1 MKLFESIKTKLT
13 MNEEQ
18 RQFYKMTA
26 ALTLPIALQ
35 NLMDTAVSGADVLML
50 NFVGEKAISAA
61 SLAGQVQFVLNMIF
75 YGLSSGTAVLCAQYW
90 GRGDK
95 RTIEKIMGISLRI
108 SVCLSLMFTLAALFV
123 SGGIMR
129 IFTDDTEVVALG
141 IEYLRAVAP
150 SYVLSGFATMY
161 LCVMRSVERVVV
173 SAAVH
178 SAAVVTNIVLNACFI
193 FGWGPFPS
201 LGIAGVAIAT
211 STTRALEVLYCIF
224 DAAVFCRV
232 IRFKIGDLFARRK
245 ILMRDFI
252 RYSIPAMGNDIV
264 WGLAFSMYSVILGHI
279 SSDIVAANSI
289 TTVVRS
295 LGSVVCFGIASSGG
309 IILGKAMGDNRL
321 DRAERYAKRLIG
333 LSVGTAIAG
342 GLVVLAVRP
351 LLLSWM
357 NLTDTVYGYL
367 SVMLLIT
374 SYYIMGQSVNTMIVC
389 GVFRAGGDVR
399 FGLKMDIVAMWIY
412 AVPVGFL
419 AAFLLKLPPLWVYF
433 ILCLDEFVKMP
444 VILMHYKKKKWL
456 CNITRAETD

>member
-1 MKLFESIKTKLT
+1 MNLLSLKEKFR

-26 ALTLPIALQ
+26 SLTLPIALQ

-50 NFVGEKAISAA
+50 NFVSENAISAA

-95 RTIEKIMGISLRI
+95 RTIEKIMGLSLRI
-108 SVCLSLMFTLAALFV
+108 SICLSMLFTLAALFV
-123 SGGIMR
+123 PGVIMK
-129 IFTDDTEVVALG
+129 IFTDDAAVIDLG
-141 IEYLRAVAP
+141 MQYLRAVAP

-173 SAAVH
+173 SATVH
-178 SAAVVTNIVLNACFI
+178 SSAVVANIILNACFI

-211 STTRALEVLYCIF
+211 SITRALEVLYCIF
-224 DAAVFCRV
+224 DAAVICRV
-232 IRFKIGDLFARRK
+232 IRFKVGDLFARRK

-252 RYSIPAMGNDIV
+252 RYSVPAMGNDLV

-295 LGSVVCFGIASSGG
+295 LGSVVCFGVASSGG
-309 IILGKAMGDNRL
+309 IILGKAMGDNQL
-321 DRAERYAKRLIG
+321 EKAELYAKRLLR
-333 LSVGTAIAG
+333 LSIGTAIVG
-342 GLVVLAVRP
+342 GLLVLAVRP
-351 LLLSWM
+351 VLLSWM
-357 NLTDTVYGYL
+357 NLTETVYGYL

-374 SYYIMGQSVNTMIVC
+374 SYYIMGQSVNTMVVC
-389 GVFRAGGDVR
+389 GIFRSGGDVR

-419 AAFLLKLPPLWVYF
+419 AAFLFKLPPLWVYF

>member
-1 MKLFESIKTKLT
+1 MNLLSLKEKFR

-26 ALTLPIALQ
+26 SLTLPIALQ

-50 NFVGEKAISAA
+50 NFVSENAISAA

-95 RTIEKIMGISLRI
+95 RTIEKIMGLSLRI
-108 SVCLSLMFTLAALFV
+108 SICLSMLFTLAALFV
-123 SGGIMR
+123 PGVIMK
-129 IFTDDTEVVALG
+129 IFTDDAAVIDLG
-141 IEYLRAVAP
+141 MQYLRAVAP

-173 SAAVH
+173 SATVH
-178 SAAVVTNIVLNACFI
+178 SSAVVANIILNACFI

-211 STTRALEVLYCIF
+211 SITRALEVLYCIF
-224 DAAVFCRV
+224 DAAVICRV

-252 RYSIPAMGNDIV
+252 RYSVPAMGNDLV

-295 LGSVVCFGIASSGG
+295 LGSVVCFGVASSGG
-309 IILGKAMGDNRL
+309 IILGKAMGDNQL
-321 DRAERYAKRLIG
+321 EKAELYAKRLLR
-333 LSVGTAIAG
+333 LSIGTAIVG
-342 GLVVLAVRP
+342 GLLVLAVRP
-351 LLLSWM
+351 VLLSWM
-357 NLTDTVYGYL
+357 NLTETVYGYL

-374 SYYIMGQSVNTMIVC
+374 SYYIMGQSVNTMVVC
-389 GVFRAGGDVR
+389 GIFRAGGDVR

>member
-1 MKLFESIKTKLT
+1 MNLLSLKEKFR

-26 ALTLPIALQ
+26 SLTLPIALQ

-50 NFVGEKAISAA
+50 NFVSENAISAA

-95 RTIEKIMGISLRI
+95 RTIEKIMGLSLRI
-108 SVCLSLMFTLAALFV
+108 SICLSMLFTLAALFV
-123 SGGIMR
+123 PGVIMK
-129 IFTDDTEVVALG
+129 IFTDDAAVIDLG
-141 IEYLRAVAP
+141 MQYLRAVAP

-173 SAAVH
+173 SATVH
-178 SAAVVTNIVLNACFI
+178 SSAVVANIILNACFI

-211 STTRALEVLYCIF
+211 SITRALEVLYCIF
-224 DAAVFCRV
+224 DAAVICRV

-252 RYSIPAMGNDIV
+252 RYSVPAMGNDLV

-295 LGSVVCFGIASSGG
+295 LGSVVCFGVASSGG
-309 IILGKAMGDNRL
+309 IILGKAMGDNQL
-321 DRAERYAKRLIG
+321 EKAELYAKRLLR
-333 LSVGTAIAG
+333 LSIGTAIVG
-342 GLVVLAVRP
+342 GLLVLAVRP
-351 LLLSWM
+351 VLLSWM
-357 NLTDTVYGYL
+357 NLTETVYGYL

-374 SYYIMGQSVNTMIVC
+374 SYYIMGQSVNTMVVC
-389 GVFRAGGDVR
+389 GIFRAGGDVR

-419 AAFLLKLPPLWVYF
+419 AAFLFKLPPLWVYF

>member
-1 MKLFESIKTKLT
+1 

-50 NFVGEKAISAA
+50 NFVGEDAISAA

-108 SVCLSLMFTLAALFV
+108 SVCLSLLFTLAAYIV
-123 SGGIMR
+123 PGGIMK
-129 IFTDDTEVVALG
+129 IFTDDADVIALG
-141 IEYLRAVAP
+141 IRYLRAVAP

-178 SAAVVTNIVLNACFI
+178 SAAVLTNIVLNACFI

-201 LGIAGVAIAT
+201 LGISGVAIAT
-211 STTRALEVLYCIF
+211 SLTRALEVLYCIF

-232 IRFKIGDLFARRK
+232 IRFHIGDLFARRK
-245 ILMRDFI
+245 LLMRDFI

-309 IILGKAMGDNRL
+309 IILGKAMGDN
-321 DRAERYAKRLIG
+321 LI
-333 LSVGTAIAG
+333 
-342 GLVVLAVRP
+342 
-351 LLLSWM
+351 
-357 NLTDTVYGYL
+357 
-367 SVMLLIT
+367 
-374 SYYIMGQSVNTMIVC
+374 
-389 GVFRAGGDVR
+389 
-399 FGLKMDIVAMWIY
+399 
-412 AVPVGFL
+412 
-419 AAFLLKLPPLWVYF
+419 
-433 ILCLDEFVKMP
+433 
-444 VILMHYKKKKWL
+444 
-456 CNITRAETD
+456 

>member
-1 MKLFESIKTKLT
+1 MNLLSLKEKFR

-26 ALTLPIALQ
+26 SLTLPIALQ

-50 NFVGEKAISAA
+50 NFVSENAISAA

-95 RTIEKIMGISLRI
+95 RAIEKIMGLSLRI
-108 SVCLSLMFTLAALFV
+108 SICLSMLFTLAALFV
-123 SGGIMR
+123 PGVIMK
-129 IFTDDTEVVALG
+129 IFTDDAAVIDLG
-141 IEYLRAVAP
+141 MQYLRAVAP

-173 SAAVH
+173 SATVH
-178 SAAVVTNIVLNACFI
+178 SSAVVANIILNACFI

-211 STTRALEVLYCIF
+211 SITRALEVLYCIF
-224 DAAVFCRV
+224 DAAVICRV
-232 IRFKIGDLFARRK
+232 IRFKVGDLFARRK

-252 RYSIPAMGNDIV
+252 RYSVPAMGNDLV

-295 LGSVVCFGIASSGG
+295 LGSVVCFGVASSGG
-309 IILGKAMGDNRL
+309 IILGKAMGDNQL
-321 DRAERYAKRLIG
+321 EKAELYAKRLLR
-333 LSVGTAIAG
+333 LSIGTAIVG
-342 GLVVLAVRP
+342 GLLVLAVRP
-351 LLLSWM
+351 VLLSWM
-357 NLTDTVYGYL
+357 NLTETVYGYL

-374 SYYIMGQSVNTMIVC
+374 SYYIMGQSVNTMVVC
-389 GVFRAGGDVR
+389 GIFRAGGDVR

-419 AAFLLKLPPLWVYF
+419 AAFLFKLPPLWVYF

>member
-1 MKLFESIKTKLT
+1 MNLLSLKEKFR

-26 ALTLPIALQ
+26 SLTLPIALQ

-50 NFVGEKAISAA
+50 NFVSENAISAA

-95 RTIEKIMGISLRI
+95 RTIEKVMGLSLRI
-108 SVCLSLMFTLAALFV
+108 SICLSMLFTLAALFV
-123 SGGIMR
+123 PGVIMK
-129 IFTDDTEVVALG
+129 IFTDDAAVIDLG
-141 IEYLRAVAP
+141 MQYLRAVAP

-173 SAAVH
+173 SATVH
-178 SAAVVTNIVLNACFI
+178 SSAVVANIILNACFI

-211 STTRALEVLYCIF
+211 SITRALEVLYCIF
-224 DAAVFCRV
+224 DAAVICRV

-252 RYSIPAMGNDIV
+252 RYSVPAMGNDLV

-295 LGSVVCFGIASSGG
+295 LGSVVCFGVASSGG
-309 IILGKAMGDNRL
+309 IILGKAMGDNQL
-321 DRAERYAKRLIG
+321 EKAELYAKRLLR
-333 LSVGTAIAG
+333 LSIGTAIVG
-342 GLVVLAVRP
+342 GLLVLAVRP
-351 LLLSWM
+351 VLLSWM
-357 NLTDTVYGYL
+357 NLTETVYGYL

-374 SYYIMGQSVNTMIVC
+374 SYYIMGQSVNTMVVC
-389 GVFRAGGDVR
+389 GIFRAGGDVR

-419 AAFLLKLPPLWVYF
+419 AAFLFKLPPLWVYF

>member
-1 MKLFESIKTKLT
+1 MNLLSLKEKFR

-26 ALTLPIALQ
+26 SLTLPIALQ

-50 NFVGEKAISAA
+50 NFVSENAISAA

-95 RTIEKIMGISLRI
+95 RTIEKIMGLSLRI
-108 SVCLSLMFTLAALFV
+108 SICLSMLFTLAALFV
-123 SGGIMR
+123 PGVIMK
-129 IFTDDTEVVALG
+129 IFTDDAAVIDLG
-141 IEYLRAVAP
+141 MQYLRAVAP

-173 SAAVH
+173 SATVH
-178 SAAVVTNIVLNACFI
+178 SSAVVANIILNACFI

-211 STTRALEVLYCIF
+211 SITRALEVLYCIF
-224 DAAVFCRV
+224 DAAVICRV
-232 IRFKIGDLFARRK
+232 IRFKVGDLFARRK

-252 RYSIPAMGNDIV
+252 RYSVPAMGNDLV

-295 LGSVVCFGIASSGG
+295 LGSVVCFGVASSGG
-309 IILGKAMGDNRL
+309 IILGKAMGDNQL
-321 DRAERYAKRLIG
+321 EKAELYAKRLLR
-333 LSVGTAIAG
+333 LSIGTAIVG
-342 GLVVLAVRP
+342 GLLVLAVRP
-351 LLLSWM
+351 VLLSWM
-357 NLTDTVYGYL
+357 NLTETVYGYL

-374 SYYIMGQSVNTMIVC
+374 SYYIMGQSVNTMVVC
-389 GVFRAGGDVR
+389 GIFRAGGDVR

-419 AAFLLKLPPLWVYF
+419 AAFLFKLPPLWVYF

>member
-1 MKLFESIKTKLT
+1 MNLQSLKEKLH

-26 ALTLPIALQ
+26 SLTLPIALQ

-50 NFVGEKAISAA
+50 NFVSENAISAA

-95 RTIEKIMGISLRI
+95 RTIEKIMGLSLRI
-108 SVCLSLMFTLAALFV
+108 SVCLSMLFTLAALFV
-123 SGGIMR
+123 PGIIMK
-129 IFTDDTEVVALG
+129 IFTDDAAVIELG
-141 IEYLRAVAP
+141 IQYLRAVAP
-150 SYVLSGFATMY
+150 GYVLSGFATMY

-178 SAAVVTNIVLNACFI
+178 SSAVVINIVLNACFI

-211 STTRALEVLYCIF
+211 STTRALEVLYCIL

-232 IRFKIGDLFARRK
+232 IRFKVGDLFARRK

-321 DRAERYAKRLIG
+321 DRAELYAKRLIG
-333 LSVGTAIAG
+333 LSIGTAIAG

-351 LLLSWM
+351 VLLSWM
-357 NLTDTVYGYL
+357 NLTETVYGYL
-367 SVMLLIT
+367 SIMLLVT

-419 AAFLLKLPPLWVYF
+419 AAFVLKLPPLWVYF

>member
-1 MKLFESIKTKLT
+1 MT
-13 MNEEQ
+13 EEQ

-26 ALTLPIALQ
+26 SLTLPIALQ

-50 NFVGEKAISAA
+50 NFVSESAISAA

-90 GRGDK
+90 GRGDR

-108 SVCLSLMFTLAALFV
+108 SVCISMLFTLAALFAPGV
-123 SGGIMR
+123 IMK
-129 IFTDDTEVVALG
+129 IFSNDPEIIALG
-141 IEYLRAVAP
+141 IRYLQAVAP
-150 SYVLSGFATMY
+150 GYVLTGFATMY

-178 SAAVVTNIVLNACFI
+178 SSAVVVNIVLNACFI

-201 LGIAGVAIAT
+201 IGIAGVAIAT
-211 STTRALEVLYCIF
+211 SLTRALEVLYCIF
-224 DAAVFCRV
+224 DAAFICRV
-232 IRFKIGDLFARRK
+232 IRFKVGDLFARRK
-245 ILMRDFI
+245 VLMRDFI
-252 RYSIPAMGNDIV
+252 RYSVPAMGNDMV
-264 WGLAFSMYSVILGHI
+264 WGLAFSMYSVILGHL

-295 LGSVVCFGIASSGG
+295 LGTVVCFGVASSGG
-309 IILGKAMGDNRL
+309 IILGKAMGENQL
-321 DRAERYAKRLIG
+321 EKAELYAKRLLH
-333 LSVGTAIAG
+333 LSMGTALAG

-351 LLLSWM
+351 ILLSWM
-357 NLTDTVYGYL
+357 NLTETVYGYL

-374 SYYIMGQSVNTMIVC
+374 SYYIMGQSINTMVVC
-389 GVFRAGGDVR
+389 GIFRAGGDVR
-399 FGLKMDIVAMWIY
+399 FGLKMDIVAMWVY
-412 AVPVGFL
+412 AVPVGML
-419 AAFLLKLPPLWVYF
+419 AAFALKLPPLWVYF

>member
-1 MKLFESIKTKLT
+1 MNLLSLKEKFR

-26 ALTLPIALQ
+26 SLTLPIALQ

-50 NFVGEKAISAA
+50 NFVSENAISAA

-95 RTIEKIMGISLRI
+95 RTIEKIMGLSLRI
-108 SVCLSLMFTLAALFV
+108 SVCLSMLFTLAALFAPGV
-123 SGGIMR
+123 IMK
-129 IFTDDTEVVALG
+129 IFTDDAAVIDLG
-141 IEYLRAVAP
+141 MQYLRAVAP

-173 SAAVH
+173 SATVH
-178 SAAVVTNIVLNACFI
+178 SSAVVANIILNACFI

-211 STTRALEVLYCIF
+211 SITRALEVLYCIF
-224 DAAVFCRV
+224 DAAVICRV
-232 IRFKIGDLFARRK
+232 IRFKVGDLFARRK

-252 RYSIPAMGNDIV
+252 RYSVPAMGNDLV

-295 LGSVVCFGIASSGG
+295 LGSVVCFGVASSGG
-309 IILGKAMGDNRL
+309 IILGKAMGDNQL
-321 DRAERYAKRLIG
+321 EKAELYAKRLLR
-333 LSVGTAIAG
+333 LSIGTAIVG
-342 GLVVLAVRP
+342 GLLVLAVRP
-351 LLLSWM
+351 VLLSWM
-357 NLTDTVYGYL
+357 NLTETVYGYL

-374 SYYIMGQSVNTMIVC
+374 SYYIMGQSVNTMVVC
-389 GVFRAGGDVR
+389 GIFRAGGDVR

-419 AAFLLKLPPLWVYF
+419 AAFLFKLPPLWVYF

>member
-1 MKLFESIKTKLT
+1 MNLQSIKEKCRL
-13 MNEEQ
+13 NEEQ
-18 RQFYKMTA
+18 RQFYQMTA
-26 ALTLPIALQ
+26 SLTLPIALQ

-50 NFVGEKAISAA
+50 NFVSESAISAA

-90 GRGDK
+90 GRGDR

-108 SVCLSLMFTLAALFV
+108 SVCLSMLFTLAALFV
-123 SGGIMR
+123 PGMIMK
-129 IFTDDTEVVALG
+129 IFTNDPVILDLG
-141 IEYLRAVAP
+141 VQYLRAVAP

-178 SAAVVTNIVLNACFI
+178 SSAVLVNIVLNACFI

-211 STTRALEVLYCIF
+211 SITRALEVLYCML
-224 DAAVFCRV
+224 DAAVFCSV
-232 IRFKIGDLFARRK
+232 IRFRIGDLFARRK
-245 ILMRDFI
+245 ILMRDFV
-252 RYSIPAMGNDIV
+252 RYSVPAMGNDMV

-295 LGSVVCFGIASSGG
+295 LGSVVCFGVASSGG
-309 IILGKAMGDNRL
+309 IILGKAMGDNQL
-321 DRAERYAKRLIG
+321 DKAELYAKRLFR
-333 LSVGTAIAG
+333 LSIGTAIAG
-342 GLVVLAVRP
+342 GLLVLAVRP
-351 LLLSWM
+351 VLLSWM
-357 NLTDTVYGYL
+357 NLTETVYGYL

-374 SYYIMGQSVNTMIVC
+374 SYYIMGQSVNTMVVC
-389 GVFRAGGDVR
+389 GIFRAGGDVR

>member
-1 MKLFESIKTKLT
+1 MNLLSLKEKFR

-26 ALTLPIALQ
+26 SLTLPIALQ

-50 NFVGEKAISAA
+50 NFVSENAISAA

-95 RTIEKIMGISLRI
+95 RTIEKIMGLSLRI
-108 SVCLSLMFTLAALFV
+108 SICLSMLFTLAALFV
-123 SGGIMR
+123 PGVIMK
-129 IFTDDTEVVALG
+129 IFTDDAAVIDLG
-141 IEYLRAVAP
+141 MQYLRAVAP

-173 SAAVH
+173 SATVH
-178 SAAVVTNIVLNACFI
+178 SSAVVANIVLNACFI

-211 STTRALEVLYCIF
+211 SITRALEVLYCIF
-224 DAAVFCRV
+224 DAAVICRV

-252 RYSIPAMGNDIV
+252 RYSVPAMGNDLV

-295 LGSVVCFGIASSGG
+295 LGSVVCFGVASSGG
-309 IILGKAMGDNRL
+309 IILGKAMGDNQL
-321 DRAERYAKRLIG
+321 EKAELYAKRLLR
-333 LSVGTAIAG
+333 LSIGTAIVG
-342 GLVVLAVRP
+342 GLLVLAVRP
-351 LLLSWM
+351 VLLSWM
-357 NLTDTVYGYL
+357 NLTETVYGYL

-374 SYYIMGQSVNTMIVC
+374 SYYIMGQSVNTMVVC
-389 GVFRAGGDVR
+389 GIFRAGGDVR

-419 AAFLLKLPPLWVYF
+419 AAFLFKLPPLWVYF

>member
-1 MKLFESIKTKLT
+1 MNLLSIKEKFR

-26 ALTLPIALQ
+26 SLTLPIALQ

-50 NFVGEKAISAA
+50 NFVSENAISAA

-95 RTIEKIMGISLRI
+95 RTIEKIMGLSLRI
-108 SVCLSLMFTLAALFV
+108 SICLSMLFTLAALFV
-123 SGGIMR
+123 PGVIMK
-129 IFTDDTEVVALG
+129 IFTDDAAVIDHG
-141 IEYLRAVAP
+141 MQYLRAVAP

-173 SAAVH
+173 SATVH
-178 SAAVVTNIVLNACFI
+178 SSAVVANIILNACFI

-211 STTRALEVLYCIF
+211 SITRALEVLYCIF
-224 DAAVFCRV
+224 DAAVICRV

-252 RYSIPAMGNDIV
+252 RYSVPAMGNDLV

-295 LGSVVCFGIASSGG
+295 LGSVVCFGVASSGG
-309 IILGKAMGDNRL
+309 IILGKAMGDNQL
-321 DRAERYAKRLIG
+321 EKAELYAKRLLR
-333 LSVGTAIAG
+333 LSIGTAIVG
-342 GLVVLAVRP
+342 GLLVLAVRP
-351 LLLSWM
+351 VLLSWM
-357 NLTDTVYGYL
+357 NLTETVYGYL

-374 SYYIMGQSVNTMIVC
+374 SYYIMGQSVNTMVVC
-389 GVFRAGGDVR
+389 GIFRAGGDVR

-419 AAFLLKLPPLWVYF
+419 AAFLFKLPPLWVYF

>member
-1 MKLFESIKTKLT
+1 MNLQSLKEKFR

-26 ALTLPIALQ
+26 SLTLPIALQ

-50 NFVGEKAISAA
+50 NFVSENAISAA

-95 RTIEKIMGISLRI
+95 RTIEKIMGLSLRI
-108 SVCLSLMFTLAALFV
+108 SVCLSMLFTLAALFV
-123 SGGIMR
+123 PGVIMK
-129 IFTDDTEVVALG
+129 IFTDDAAVVDLG
-141 IEYLRAVAP
+141 IQYLRAVAP

-178 SAAVVTNIVLNACFI
+178 SSAVVVNIVLNACFI

-211 STTRALEVLYCIF
+211 SITRALEVLYCIL
-224 DAAVFCRV
+224 DAAAICRV

-252 RYSIPAMGNDIV
+252 RYSVPAMGNDLV

-295 LGSVVCFGIASSGG
+295 LGSVVCFGVASSGG
-309 IILGKAMGDNRL
+309 IILGKAMGDNQL
-321 DRAERYAKRLIG
+321 EKAELYAKRLLG
-333 LSVGTAIAG
+333 LSIGTAVVG
-342 GLVVLAVRP
+342 GLLVLAVRP
-351 LLLSWM
+351 VLLSWM

-374 SYYIMGQSVNTMIVC
+374 SYYIMGQSVNTMVVC

-399 FGLKMDIVAMWIY
+399 FGLKMDIVAMWVY

-419 AAFLLKLPPLWVYF
+419 AAFLFKLPPLWVYF

-444 VILMHYKKKKWL
+444 VILLHYKKKKWL

>member
-1 MKLFESIKTKLT
+1 MNLLSLKEKFR

-26 ALTLPIALQ
+26 SLTLPIALQ

-50 NFVGEKAISAA
+50 NFVSENAISSA

-95 RTIEKIMGISLRI
+95 RTIEKIMGLSLRI
-108 SVCLSLMFTLAALFV
+108 SICLSMLFTLAALFV
-123 SGGIMR
+123 PGVIMK
-129 IFTDDTEVVALG
+129 IFTDDAAVIDLG
-141 IEYLRAVAP
+141 MQYLRAVAP

-173 SAAVH
+173 SATVH
-178 SAAVVTNIVLNACFI
+178 SSAVVANIILNACFI

-211 STTRALEVLYCIF
+211 SITRAMEVLYCIF
-224 DAAVFCRV
+224 DAAVICRV
-232 IRFKIGDLFARRK
+232 IRFKVGDLFARRK

-252 RYSIPAMGNDIV
+252 RYSVPAMGNDLV

-295 LGSVVCFGIASSGG
+295 LGSVVCFGVASSGG
-309 IILGKAMGDNRL
+309 IILGKAMGDNQL
-321 DRAERYAKRLIG
+321 EKAELYAKRLLR
-333 LSVGTAIAG
+333 LSIGTAIVG
-342 GLVVLAVRP
+342 GLLVLAVRP
-351 LLLSWM
+351 VLLSWM
-357 NLTDTVYGYL
+357 NLTETVYGYL

-374 SYYIMGQSVNTMIVC
+374 SYYIMGQSVNTMVVC
-389 GVFRAGGDVR
+389 GIFRAGGDVR

-419 AAFLLKLPPLWVYF
+419 AAFLFKLPPLWVYF

>member
-1 MKLFESIKTKLT
+1 MFFQSIKEKFRMT
-13 MNEEQ
+13 EEQ

-50 NFVGEKAISAA
+50 NFVSENAISAA

-95 RTIEKIMGISLRI
+95 RTIEKIMGLSLRI
-108 SVCLSLMFTLAALFV
+108 SVCLSMLFTLAALFAPGV
-123 SGGIMR
+123 IMK
-129 IFTDDTEVVALG
+129 IFTDDAAVIDLG
-141 IEYLRAVAP
+141 MQYLRAVAP

-173 SAAVH
+173 SATVH
-178 SAAVVTNIVLNACFI
+178 SSAVVVNIILNACFI

-211 STTRALEVLYCIF
+211 SITRALEVLYCIF
-224 DAAVFCRV
+224 DAAVICRV
-232 IRFKIGDLFARRK
+232 IRFKVGDLFARRK

-252 RYSIPAMGNDIV
+252 RYSVPAMGNDMV
-264 WGLAFSMYSVILGHI
+264 WGLAFSMYSVILGHL

-295 LGSVVCFGIASSGG
+295 LGSVVCFGVASSGG
-309 IILGKAMGDNRL
+309 IILGKAMGDNQL
-321 DRAERYAKRLIG
+321 DKADLYAKRLLR
-333 LSVGTAIAG
+333 LSFGTAIVG
-342 GLVVLAVRP
+342 GVLVLAIRP
-351 LLLSWM
+351 FLLSWM
-357 NLTDTVYGYL
+357 NLTDTVQGYL
-367 SVMLLIT
+367 SIMLLIT
-374 SYYIMGQSVNTMIVC
+374 SYYIMGQSVNTMLVC
-389 GVFRAGGDVR
+389 GIFRAGGDVR

-419 AAFLLKLPPLWVYF
+419 AAFLFKLPPLWVYF

-444 VILMHYKKKKWL
+444 VIFARYKKKKWL

>member
-1 MKLFESIKTKLT
+1 MT
-13 MNEEQ
+13 EEQ

-26 ALTLPIALQ
+26 SLTLPIALQ

-50 NFVGEKAISAA
+50 NFVSEAAISAA

-90 GRGDK
+90 GRGDR
-95 RTIEKIMGISLRI
+95 RTIEKIMGLSLRI
-108 SVCLSLMFTLAALFV
+108 SVCLSMLFTLAALFAPGV
-123 SGGIMR
+123 IMK
-129 IFTDDTEVVALG
+129 IFTDDAAVIDLG
-141 IEYLRAVAP
+141 IQYLRAVAP

-178 SAAVVTNIVLNACFI
+178 SSAVVVNIILNACFI

-211 STTRALEVLYCIF
+211 SLTRALEVLYCIL
-224 DAAVFCRV
+224 DAAAFCRV
-232 IRFKIGDLFARRK
+232 VRFKIGDLFARRK
-245 ILMRDFI
+245 VLMRDFI
-252 RYSIPAMGNDIV
+252 RYSVPAMGNDMV
-264 WGLAFSMYSVILGHI
+264 WGLAFSMYSVILGHL

-295 LGSVVCFGIASSGG
+295 LGSVVCFGVASSGG
-309 IILGKAMGDNRL
+309 IILGKAMGENQL
-321 DRAERYAKRLIG
+321 EKAALYAKRLLR
-333 LSVGTAIAG
+333 LSFVTAILG
-342 GLVVLAVRP
+342 GVLVLAIRP
-351 LLLSWM
+351 FLLSWM
-357 NLTDTVYGYL
+357 HLTDTVQGYL
-367 SVMLLIT
+367 SIMLLIT
-374 SYYIMGQSVNTMIVC
+374 SYYIMGQSVNTMLVC
-389 GVFRAGGDVR
+389 GIFRAGGDVR

-419 AAFLLKLPPLWVYF
+419 AAFLFKLPPLWVYF

-444 VILMHYKKKKWL
+444 VIFHRYRKKKWL

>member
-1 MKLFESIKTKLT
+1 MNLLSLKEKFR

-26 ALTLPIALQ
+26 SLTLPIALQ

-50 NFVGEKAISAA
+50 NFVSENAISAA

-95 RTIEKIMGISLRI
+95 RTIEKIMGLSLRI
-108 SVCLSLMFTLAALFV
+108 SICLSMLFTLAALFV
-123 SGGIMR
+123 PGVIMK
-129 IFTDDTEVVALG
+129 IFTDDAAVIDLG
-141 IEYLRAVAP
+141 MQYLRAVAP

-173 SAAVH
+173 SATVH
-178 SAAVVTNIVLNACFI
+178 SSAVVANIVLNACFI

-211 STTRALEVLYCIF
+211 SITRALEVLYCIF
-224 DAAVFCRV
+224 DAAVICRV
-232 IRFKIGDLFARRK
+232 IRFKVGDLFARRK

-252 RYSIPAMGNDIV
+252 RYSVPAMGNDLV

-295 LGSVVCFGIASSGG
+295 LGSVVCFGVASSGG
-309 IILGKAMGDNRL
+309 IILGKAMGDNQL
-321 DRAERYAKRLIG
+321 EKAELYAKRLLR
-333 LSVGTAIAG
+333 LSIGTAIVG
-342 GLVVLAVRP
+342 GLLVLAVRP
-351 LLLSWM
+351 VLLSWM
-357 NLTDTVYGYL
+357 NLTETVYGYL

-374 SYYIMGQSVNTMIVC
+374 SYYIMGQSVNTMVVC
-389 GVFRAGGDVR
+389 GIFRAGGDVR

-419 AAFLLKLPPLWVYF
+419 AAFLFKLPPLWVYF

>member
-1 MKLFESIKTKLT
+1 MNLLSLKEKFR

-26 ALTLPIALQ
+26 SLTLPIALQ

-50 NFVGEKAISAA
+50 NFVSENAISAA

-95 RTIEKIMGISLRI
+95 RTIEKIMGLSLRI
-108 SVCLSLMFTLAALFV
+108 SICLSMLFTLAALFV
-123 SGGIMR
+123 PGVIMK
-129 IFTDDTEVVALG
+129 IFTDDAAVIDLG
-141 IEYLRAVAP
+141 MQYLRAVAP

-173 SAAVH
+173 SATVH
-178 SAAVVTNIVLNACFI
+178 SSAVVANIILNACFI
-193 FGWGPFPS
+193 FGWGPCPS

-211 STTRALEVLYCIF
+211 SITRALEVLYCIF
-224 DAAVFCRV
+224 DAAVICRV
-232 IRFKIGDLFARRK
+232 IRFKVGDLFARRK

-252 RYSIPAMGNDIV
+252 RYSVPAMGNDLV

-295 LGSVVCFGIASSGG
+295 LGSVVCFGVASSGG
-309 IILGKAMGDNRL
+309 IILGKAMGDNQL
-321 DRAERYAKRLIG
+321 EKAELYAKRLLR
-333 LSVGTAIAG
+333 LSIGTAIVG
-342 GLVVLAVRP
+342 GLLVLAVRP
-351 LLLSWM
+351 VLLSWM
-357 NLTDTVYGYL
+357 NLTETVYGYL

-374 SYYIMGQSVNTMIVC
+374 SYYIMGQSVNTMVVC
-389 GVFRAGGDVR
+389 GIFRAGGDVR

-419 AAFLLKLPPLWVYF
+419 AAFLFKLPPLWVYF

>member
-1 MKLFESIKTKLT
+1 MNLVSLKDKFR

-26 ALTLPIALQ
+26 SLTLPIALQ

-50 NFVGEKAISAA
+50 NFVSENAISAA

-95 RTIEKIMGISLRI
+95 RTIEKIMGLSLRI
-108 SVCLSLMFTLAALFV
+108 SICLSMLFTLAALFV
-123 SGGIMR
+123 PGVIMK
-129 IFTDDTEVVALG
+129 IFTDDAAVIDLG
-141 IEYLRAVAP
+141 MQYLRAVAP

-173 SAAVH
+173 SATVH
-178 SAAVVTNIVLNACFI
+178 SSAVVANIILNACFI

-211 STTRALEVLYCIF
+211 SITRALEVLYCIF
-224 DAAVFCRV
+224 DAAVICRV
-232 IRFKIGDLFARRK
+232 IRFKVGDLFARRK

-252 RYSIPAMGNDIV
+252 RYSVPAMGNDLV

-295 LGSVVCFGIASSGG
+295 LGSVVCFGVASSGG
-309 IILGKAMGDNRL
+309 IILGKAMGDNQL
-321 DRAERYAKRLIG
+321 EKAELYAKRLLR
-333 LSVGTAIAG
+333 LSIGTAIVG
-342 GLVVLAVRP
+342 GLLVLAVRP
-351 LLLSWM
+351 VLLSWM
-357 NLTDTVYGYL
+357 NLTETVYGYL

-374 SYYIMGQSVNTMIVC
+374 SYYIMGQSVNTMVVC
-389 GVFRAGGDVR
+389 GIFRAGGDVR

-419 AAFLLKLPPLWVYF
+419 AAFLFKLPPLWVYF

>member
-1 MKLFESIKTKLT
+1 MNLLSLKEKFR

-26 ALTLPIALQ
+26 SLTLPIALQ

-50 NFVGEKAISAA
+50 NFVSENAISAA

-95 RTIEKIMGISLRI
+95 RTIEKIMGLSLRI
-108 SVCLSLMFTLAALFV
+108 SICLSMLFTLAALFV
-123 SGGIMR
+123 PGVIMK
-129 IFTDDTEVVALG
+129 IFTDDAAVIDLG
-141 IEYLRAVAP
+141 MQYLRAVAP

-173 SAAVH
+173 SATVH
-178 SAAVVTNIVLNACFI
+178 SSAVVANIILNACFI

-211 STTRALEVLYCIF
+211 SITRALEVLYCIF
-224 DAAVFCRV
+224 DAAVICRV
-232 IRFKIGDLFARRK
+232 IRFKVGDLFARRK

-252 RYSIPAMGNDIV
+252 RYSVPAMGNDLV

-295 LGSVVCFGIASSGG
+295 LGSVVCFGVASSGG
-309 IILGKAMGDNRL
+309 IILGKAMGDNQL
-321 DRAERYAKRLIG
+321 
-333 LSVGTAIAG
+333 
-342 GLVVLAVRP
+342 
-351 LLLSWM
+351 
-357 NLTDTVYGYL
+357 
-367 SVMLLIT
+367 
-374 SYYIMGQSVNTMIVC
+374 
-389 GVFRAGGDVR
+389 
-399 FGLKMDIVAMWIY
+399 
-412 AVPVGFL
+412 
-419 AAFLLKLPPLWVYF
+419 
-433 ILCLDEFVKMP
+433 
-444 VILMHYKKKKWL
+444 
-456 CNITRAETD
+456 

>member
-1 MKLFESIKTKLT
+1 MNLLSIKEKFR

-26 ALTLPIALQ
+26 SLTLPIALQ

-50 NFVGEKAISAA
+50 NFVSENAISAA

-95 RTIEKIMGISLRI
+95 RTIEKIMGLSLRI
-108 SVCLSLMFTLAALFV
+108 SICLSMLFTLAALFV
-123 SGGIMR
+123 PGVIMK
-129 IFTDDTEVVALG
+129 IFTDDAAVIDLG
-141 IEYLRAVAP
+141 MQYLRAVAP

-173 SAAVH
+173 SATVH
-178 SAAVVTNIVLNACFI
+178 SSAVVANIILNACFI

-211 STTRALEVLYCIF
+211 SITRALEVLYCIF
-224 DAAVFCRV
+224 DAAVICRV

-252 RYSIPAMGNDIV
+252 RYSVPAMGNDLV

-295 LGSVVCFGIASSGG
+295 LGSVVCFGVASSGG
-309 IILGKAMGDNRL
+309 IILGKAMGDNQL
-321 DRAERYAKRLIG
+321 KKAELYAKRLLG
-333 LSVGTAIAG
+333 LSIGTAIAG
-342 GLVVLAVRP
+342 GLLVLAVRP
-351 LLLSWM
+351 VLLSWM
-357 NLTDTVYGYL
+357 NLTETVYGYL

-374 SYYIMGQSVNTMIVC
+374 SYYIMGQSVNTMVVC
-389 GVFRAGGDVR
+389 GIFRAGGDVR
-399 FGLKMDIVAMWIY
+399 FGLQTDIVAMWIY

>member
-1 MKLFESIKTKLT
+1 

-18 RQFYKMTA
+18 KQFYKMTA

-50 NFVGEKAISAA
+50 NFVSEAAISAA
-61 SLAGQVQFVLNMIF
+61 SLAGQVQFVLNMLF

-108 SVCLSLMFTLAALFV
+108 SICVSLLFALAAGFV
-123 SGGIMR
+123 PDLIMK
-129 IFTDDTEVVALG
+129 IFTDDEEIIALG
-141 IEYLRAVAP
+141 AKYLRAVAP
-150 SYVLSGFATMY
+150 GYVFSGFATMY
-161 LCVMRSVERVVV
+161 LCVMRTVERVVV

-178 SAAVVTNIVLNACFI
+178 STAVFVNIVLNACFI

-211 STTRALEVLYCIF
+211 TVTRALEVLYCLF
-224 DAAVFCRV
+224 DAAVICRV
-232 IRFKIGDLFARRK
+232 VRFRVKDLFARRK
-245 ILMRDFI
+245 VLMRDFI
-252 RYSIPAMGNDIV
+252 RYSVPATGNDMV
-264 WGLAFSMYSVILGHI
+264 WGLAFSMYSVILGHL

-295 LGSVVCFGIASSGG
+295 LGSVVCFGVASSGG
-309 IILGKAMGDNRL
+309 IILGKAMGDNQL
-321 DRAERYAKRLIG
+321 DKAALYAKRLLG
-333 LSVGTAIAG
+333 LSIGTAVAG
-342 GLVVLAVRP
+342 GALVLAIRP
-351 LLLSWM
+351 FLLSWM
-357 NLTDTVYGYL
+357 DLTDTVQGYL

-374 SYYIMGQSVNTMIVC
+374 SYYIMGQSVNTMVVC
-389 GVFRAGGDVR
+389 GIFRSGGDVR
-399 FGLKMDIVAMWIY
+399 FGLKMDIVAMWVY
-412 AVPVGFL
+412 AVPIGFL
-419 AAFLLKLPPLWVYF
+419 AAFLFKLPPLWVYF

-444 VILMHYKKKKWL
+444 VIIHHYKKKKWL

>member
-1 MKLFESIKTKLT
+1 MNLLSLKEKFR

-26 ALTLPIALQ
+26 SLTLPIALQ

-50 NFVGEKAISAA
+50 NFVSENAISAA

-95 RTIEKIMGISLRI
+95 RTIEKIMGLSLRI
-108 SVCLSLMFTLAALFV
+108 SICLSMLFTLAALFV
-123 SGGIMR
+123 PGVIMKV
-129 IFTDDTEVVALG
+129 FTDDAAVIDLG
-141 IEYLRAVAP
+141 MQYLRAVAP

-173 SAAVH
+173 SATVH
-178 SAAVVTNIVLNACFI
+178 SSAVVANIILNACFI

-211 STTRALEVLYCIF
+211 SITRALEVLYCIF
-224 DAAVFCRV
+224 DAAVICRV
-232 IRFKIGDLFARRK
+232 IRFKVGDLFARRK

-252 RYSIPAMGNDIV
+252 RYSVPAMGNDLV

-295 LGSVVCFGIASSGG
+295 LGSVVCFGVASSGG
-309 IILGKAMGDNRL
+309 IILGKAMGDNQL
-321 DRAERYAKRLIG
+321 EKAELYAKRLLR
-333 LSVGTAIAG
+333 LSIGTAIVG
-342 GLVVLAVRP
+342 GLLVLAVRP
-351 LLLSWM
+351 VLLSWM
-357 NLTDTVYGYL
+357 NLTETVYGYL

-374 SYYIMGQSVNTMIVC
+374 SYYIMGQSVNTMVVC
-389 GVFRAGGDVR
+389 GIFRAGGDVR

-419 AAFLLKLPPLWVYF
+419 AAFLFKLPPLWVYF

>member
-1 MKLFESIKTKLT
+1 MNLQSIKEKCHMTD
-13 MNEEQ
+13 EQ

-26 ALTLPIALQ
+26 SLTLPIALQ

-50 NFVGEKAISAA
+50 NFVSEAAISAA

-90 GRGDK
+90 GRGDR
-95 RTIEKIMGISLRI
+95 RTIEKIMGLSLRI
-108 SVCLSLMFTLAALFV
+108 SVCLSLLFTLAALFV
-123 SGGIMR
+123 PGLIMK
-129 IFTDDTEVVALG
+129 IFTNDPVIIDLG
-141 IEYLRAVAP
+141 VQYLRAVAP
-150 SYVLSGFATMY
+150 GYVLSGFATMY

-178 SAAVVTNIVLNACFI
+178 STAVLVNIALNACFI

-211 STTRALEVLYCIF
+211 SITRALEVLYCML
-224 DAAVFCRV
+224 DAAVFCHV

-252 RYSIPAMGNDIV
+252 RYSVPAMGNDMV

-295 LGSVVCFGIASSGG
+295 LGSVVCFGVASSGG
-309 IILGKAMGDNRL
+309 IILGKAMGDNQL
-321 DRAERYAKRLIG
+321 EKAELYAKRLLG
-333 LSVGTAIAG
+333 LSIGTAIAG
-342 GLVVLAVRP
+342 GLLVLAVRP
-351 LLLSWM
+351 VLLSWM
-357 NLTDTVYGYL
+357 NLTETVYGYL

-374 SYYIMGQSVNTMIVC
+374 SYYIMGQSVNTMVVC
-389 GVFRAGGDVR
+389 GIFRAGGDVR

-419 AAFLLKLPPLWVYF
+419 AAFLLKLTPLWVYF

>member
-1 MKLFESIKTKLT
+1 MNLLSLKEKFR

-26 ALTLPIALQ
+26 SLTLPIALQ

-50 NFVGEKAISAA
+50 NFVSENAISAA

-95 RTIEKIMGISLRI
+95 RTIEKIMGLSLRI
-108 SVCLSLMFTLAALFV
+108 SICLSMLFTLAALFV
-123 SGGIMR
+123 PGVIMK
-129 IFTDDTEVVALG
+129 IFTDDAAVIDLG
-141 IEYLRAVAP
+141 MQYLRAVAP

-173 SAAVH
+173 SATVH
-178 SAAVVTNIVLNACFI
+178 SSAVVANIILNACFI

-211 STTRALEVLYCIF
+211 SITRALEVLYCIF
-224 DAAVFCRV
+224 DAAVICRV

-252 RYSIPAMGNDIV
+252 RYSVPAMGNDLV

-295 LGSVVCFGIASSGG
+295 LGSVVCFGVASSGG
-309 IILGKAMGDNRL
+309 IILGKAMGDNQL
-321 DRAERYAKRLIG
+321 EKAELYAKRLLR
-333 LSVGTAIAG
+333 LSIGTAIVG
-342 GLVVLAVRP
+342 GLLVLAVRP
-351 LLLSWM
+351 VLLSWM
-357 NLTDTVYGYL
+357 NLTETVYGYL

-374 SYYIMGQSVNTMIVC
+374 SYYIMGQSVNTMVVC
-389 GVFRAGGDVR
+389 GIFRAGGDVR

-419 AAFLLKLPPLWVYF
+419 SAFLFKLPPLWVYF